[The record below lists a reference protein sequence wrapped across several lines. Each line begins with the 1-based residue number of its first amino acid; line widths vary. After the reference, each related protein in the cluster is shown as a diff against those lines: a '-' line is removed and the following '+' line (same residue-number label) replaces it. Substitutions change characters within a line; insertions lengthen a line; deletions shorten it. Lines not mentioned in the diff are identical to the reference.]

1 MPPMVTKEKNW
12 RMIDLSYG
20 SPSMNLALEESLA
33 RTATQIEFLPI
44 VRFWVDPKAVVVGRY
59 QEASAEVDIVKCSQ
73 HGVEVARRFTGGGA
87 VFHDEGTLNFTV
99 ITKRS
104 EPLSSLKFHERSLRL
119 VQESL
124 RRFGINSSVC
134 DINSLVV
141 NGRKLCGAAAS
152 LGRNFAFWHC
162 SILVSTD
169 TRLLETV
176 LAPSKVTL
184 VTQFV
189 RSRWRPVTTIAEALS
204 KPVTIGDVKSR
215 LITCVESLL
224 EVRLEAGRL
233 SAREEEYSRKL
244 FAGKYSS
251 QDWNLKGNRL
261 QWNGKERVE

>member
-1 MPPMVTKEKNW
+1 
-12 RMIDLSYG
+12 
-20 SPSMNLALEESLA
+20 
-33 RTATQIEFLPI
+33 
-44 VRFWVDPKAVVVGRY
+44 
-59 QEASAEVDIVKCSQ
+59 
-73 HGVEVARRFTGGGA
+73 
-87 VFHDEGTLNFTV
+87 
-99 ITKRS
+99 
-104 EPLSSLKFHERSLRL
+104 
-119 VQESL
+119 
-124 RRFGINSSVC
+124 
-134 DINSLVV
+134 
-141 NGRKLCGAAAS
+141 
-152 LGRNFAFWHC
+152 
-162 SILVSTD
+162 
-169 TRLLETV
+169 V

-204 KPVTIGDVKSR
+204 RPVTIGDVKSR